1 MAQVRT
7 RIGKG
12 GRLVVPAE
20 HRKALGLMPGDEVI
34 LVMQESE
41 LRVLTVPKAI
51 QEAQA
56 LIRQYI
62 PEGRMLSD
70 EIAEERRRE
79 AVVE

>member
-20 HRKALGLMPGDEVI
+20 HGKALGLTPGDEVI
-34 LVMQESE
+34 LVLQEGE
-41 LRVLTVPKAI
+41 LRVLTIRKAI

-56 LIRQYI
+56 LVRQYI

-70 EIAEERRRE
+70 EITEERRRE
-79 AVVE
+79 AAVE

>member
-20 HRKALGLMPGDEVI
+20 YRKALGLTPGDEVI
-34 LVMQESE
+34 LIMQEGK
-41 LRVLTVPKAI
+41 LRVLTVRKAI

-56 LIRQYI
+56 LVRQYI

-70 EIAEERRRE
+70 EITEERRRE
-79 AVVE
+79 AAVE

>member
-20 HRKALGLMPGDEVI
+20 YRKALGLTPGDEVI
-34 LVMQESE
+34 LVMQEGK
-41 LRVLTVPKAI
+41 LRVLTVRKAI

-56 LIRQYI
+56 LVRQYI

-70 EIAEERRRE
+70 EITEERRRE
-79 AVVE
+79 AAVE